1 MPEFTK
7 LVLAELLGH
16 TVEIREKE
24 AGKTG
29 VANTCENGVAVF
41 CGDDDGGDDKTVS
54 IGEFNQ
60 EFEITAII
68 CK

>member
-16 TVEIREKE
+16 TVEIREK
-24 AGKTG
+24 ATGKTG
-29 VANTCENGVAVF
+29 VANTCEHGAAVF
-41 CGDDDGGDDKTVS
+41 YGDDDGRDDKTVS
-54 IGEFNQ
+54 IGAFNQ
-60 EFEITAII
+60 EFEITVII